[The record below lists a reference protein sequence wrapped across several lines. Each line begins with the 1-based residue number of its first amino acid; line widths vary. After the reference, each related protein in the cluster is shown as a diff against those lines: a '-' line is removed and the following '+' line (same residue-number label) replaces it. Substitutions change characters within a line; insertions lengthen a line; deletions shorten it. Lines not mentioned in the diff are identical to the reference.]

1 MSSSLC
7 ARAQTHDLTL
17 IESRT
22 TLRVVAEHG
31 KHLAQLTATDRR
43 EFDNDLQAAIVFGRS
58 VYHYLD
64 SLAEAANADAGYR
77 IWFHSKKQAM
87 AADVILEYFRRER
100 DITLK
105 ERTEGVRRR
114 VTLSAQD
121 EVYISDYAEM
131 RVTRG
136 APWYRRNPRIIWQ
149 DISAAVTRPL
159 KRWRHRAAEDLKR
172 RRRIVTGR
180 ISAWQARR
188 RAAREVPSVRE
199 FYFSDADPEGQD
211 RPAVDLVREYLGRLE
226 AVVVEAEASFP
237 HVVG

>member
-1 MSSSLC
+1 MRARDFL
-7 ARAQTHDLTL
+7 ARA
-17 IESRT
+17 ER
-22 TLRVVAEHG
+22 
-31 KHLAQLTATDRR
+31 LTATDRR
-43 EFDNDLQAAIVFGRS
+43 EFDDNLQAAIVFGRS

-64 SLAEAANADAGYR
+64 SMAEAANAEAGYR
-77 IWFHSKKQAM
+77 AWFRSKKRVL
-87 AADVILEYFRRER
+87 AADAVLEYFRRER
-100 DITLK
+100 DLTLK

-114 VTLSAQD
+114 VTLSAHAGAY
-121 EVYISDYAEM
+121 VSGYAEM

-149 DISAAVTRPL
+149 DVWAAVTRPL
-159 KRWRHRAAEDLKR
+159 KRWRHRVAEGLKR
-172 RRRIVTGR
+172 RRRVVRGR

-199 FYFSDADPEGQD
+199 FYFADTDPEGQD
-211 RPAVDLVREYLGRLE
+211 RPAVDLVREYLDRLE